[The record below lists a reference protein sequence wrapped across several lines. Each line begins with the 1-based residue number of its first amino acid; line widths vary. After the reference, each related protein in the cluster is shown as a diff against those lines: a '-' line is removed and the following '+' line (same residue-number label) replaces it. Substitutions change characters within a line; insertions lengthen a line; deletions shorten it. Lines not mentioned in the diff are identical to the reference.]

1 MNYMT
6 LFLCISMGL
15 SGVLAVAGNI
25 LVISAIITNKKLR
38 TPRNLGLLS
47 LTCSD
52 ILVGLVSVPVMI
64 FIYLQGLFIICDL

>member
-1 MNYMT
+1 MNDMT